1 MFPQSIS
8 PYHVIHEPHCM
19 EYMASPVATNINIE
33 EDIIASSFTLPR
45 ARPYSLPRS
54 VINSQHYY
62 KTHPPGSPMP
72 KMPAPEA
79 PKPAA
84 RKMATQKAQ
93 KPGSNQ
99 EPQTGV
105 CELSKREVVP
115 TKDLKQSYNPQTHVR
130 RIKPAKHNTNEVPQQ
145 TNVDGMLMPDEESE
159 KQCSVSSMDDELF
172 VDALS
177 Q

>member
-1 MFPQSIS
+1 MFPQPIS

-62 KTHPPGSPMP
+62 KIHPPDSPMP

-93 KPGSNQ
+93 KRGSNQ
-99 EPQTGV
+99 VPQTGV
-105 CELSKREVVP
+105 REISKREVVP
-115 TKDLKQSYNPQTHVR
+115 TKDLKQSCNQQTPVR
-130 RIKPAKHNTNEVPQQ
+130 RIKPAKNNTNEVPQQ
-145 TNVDGMLMPDEESE
+145 TNVDGMLMPDEESQ
-159 KQCSVSSMDDELF
+159 KRHSISSMDDELF
-172 VDALS
+172 VDAL
-177 Q
+177 

>member
-1 MFPQSIS
+1 
-8 PYHVIHEPHCM
+8 M

-62 KTHPPGSPMP
+62 KIHPPDSPMP

-93 KPGSNQ
+93 KRGSNQ
-99 EPQTGV
+99 VPQTGV
-105 CELSKREVVP
+105 HEISKREVVP
-115 TKDLKQSYNPQTHVR
+115 TKDLKQSCNQQTPVR
-130 RIKPAKHNTNEVPQQ
+130 RIKPAKNNTNEVPQQ
-145 TNVDGMLMPDEESE
+145 TYVDGMLMPDEESQ
-159 KQCSVSSMDDELF
+159 KRRSISSMDDELF